1 MTSFCFFYKL
11 KTAYEMRISDWSSDV
26 CSSDL
31 TSRIDRD
38 EFVNMLLAQ
47 TSMEGSVSINLVCIG
62 TDGRPGQRALRQVL
76 TEWLGFR
83 AQTMTRRTQYRQI
96 GRAPCCENVCQS
108 V

>member
-1 MTSFCFFYKL
+1 MLGLLDAVRDESGKDAAVRLVFEPK
-11 KTAYEMRISDWSSDV
+11 
-26 CSSDL
+26 

-62 TDGRPGQRALRQVL
+62 TDGRPGQRALLQVL